1 MVPPLTSALIAAS
14 VALSLATGLGES
26 TANLRPFLISEYAG
40 GAPLREVFAG
50 QVWRLFTPMFLH
62 FGLMH
67 LVFNMMWLWELGGA
81 LEQRYGPGLLAAL
94 VALLG
99 ASANVAEYAWSGP
112 YFGGMSGV
120 VYGLLGYFWMQGR
133 YNRRF
138 RMALPR
144 HVVVMMLAWFA
155 LCWSGL
161 IGHIA
166 NMAHTVGLL
175 LGGLWGYVAARL
187 DRP

>member
-14 VALSLATGLGES
+14 VALSLAAGFGAS
-26 TANLRPFLISEYAG
+26 TAAVRPFLISEYAG
-40 GAPLREVFAG
+40 GPPLIELRSG
-50 QVWRLFTPMFLH
+50 QLWRLFTPMFLH
-62 FGLMH
+62 FGLLH
-67 LVFNMMWLWELGGA
+67 LAFNMMWLWELGGA
-81 LEQRYGPGLLAAL
+81 LERRFGTLPLVAL
-94 VALLG
+94 VAALAA
-99 ASANVAEYAWSGP
+99 ASNVAEYAWSGP

-133 YNRRF
+133 YNGRF

-144 HVVVMMLAWFA
+144 HVIVMMLAWFA

-161 IGHIA
+161 IGNIA

-175 LGGLWGYVAARL
+175 LGALWGFTAARMG
-187 DRP
+187 RP

>member
-1 MVPPLTSALIAAS
+1 MLPPLTSALVAAS
-14 VALSLATGLGES
+14 VALSLATGFGES
-26 TANLRPFLISEYAG
+26 AAAVRPFLISEYAG
-40 GAPLREVFAG
+40 GAPLREILFG

-67 LVFNMMWLWELGGA
+67 LVFNLMWLWELGGA
-81 LEQRYGPGLLAAL
+81 LEQRHGPAWLAAL
-94 VALLG
+94 VAVLG
-99 ASANVAEYAWSGP
+99 ASSNLAEYAWSGP

-120 VYGLLGYFWMQGR
+120 VYGLLGFFWMQGR
-133 YNRRF
+133 YNPRF
-138 RMALPR
+138 GMGLPR

-175 LGGLWGYVAARL
+175 TGALWGYVAARFG
-187 DRP
+187 RP